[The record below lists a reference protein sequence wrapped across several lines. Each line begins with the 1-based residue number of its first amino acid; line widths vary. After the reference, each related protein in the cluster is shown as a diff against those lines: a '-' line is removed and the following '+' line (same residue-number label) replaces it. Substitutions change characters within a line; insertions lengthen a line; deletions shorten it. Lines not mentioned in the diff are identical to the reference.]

1 MKREPMLCVTRTLP
15 PATHLA
21 AARRA
26 IEINPA
32 NALQHR
38 AVMRTPTGRSGGR
51 ARLAAV
57 IGRRWP
63 VTGVRLTVSF
73 MDGPPAA
80 LRARILRHMNAW
92 NRTANVKFVETRRDG
107 QVRIARLD
115 APENM
120 AGYWSWIG
128 TEILEIERDQPT
140 MNLDSFTMKT
150 EESEFHRVV
159 RHETGHTLGFEH
171 EHMRKALVARIDRAK
186 AYKYFD
192 FTEGW
197 SRKETDQQV
206 LTPLSEKSLM
216 GTAESDPLSIMCY
229 HLPGSIMKDGKPIA
243 GGTDIN
249 PRDYAFAA
257 SMYPKRVKTQRR

>member
-1 MKREPMLCVTRTLP
+1 MKKAPILCVPRSLP
-15 PATHLA
+15 AAAHPA

-38 AVMRTPTGRSGGR
+38 AEMRTPSGQLGGR
-51 ARLAAV
+51 ARLAIV

-73 MDGPPAA
+73 LDGPSAA

-92 NRTANVKFVETRRDG
+92 NRTANVKFVETRRGGD
-107 QVRIARLD
+107 VRIARLD
-115 APENM
+115 SPEDM
-120 AGYWSWIG
+120 AGYWSWVG
-128 TEILEIERDQPT
+128 TEIREVPPDQPT
-140 MNLDSFTMKT
+140 MNLESFTMKT
-150 EESEFHRVV
+150 EDSEFHRVV

-171 EHMRKALVARIDRAK
+171 EHMRKALVARIDREK

-192 FTEGW
+192 RTQGW
-197 SRKETDQQV
+197 SRKEVDQQV
-206 LTPLSEKSLM
+206 LTPLREKSIM

-229 HLPGSIMKDGKPIA
+229 QLPGSIMKNGKPIP

-257 SMYPKRVKTQRR
+257 SVYPKRVKKHGR